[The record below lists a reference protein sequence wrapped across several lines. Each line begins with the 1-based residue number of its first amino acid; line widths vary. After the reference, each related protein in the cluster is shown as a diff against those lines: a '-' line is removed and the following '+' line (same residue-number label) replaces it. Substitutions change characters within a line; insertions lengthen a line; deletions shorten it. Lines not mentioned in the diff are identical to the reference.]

1 VSQHQ
6 ITCVHKD
13 GTAGVITELKSWTPV
28 VQWADGAERSSNFS
42 DLKQVV
48 YRSCEIGQG
57 MSAYAPIVFSHSTF
71 DGAPDSKTQGR
82 CGYCERFSEL
92 TDAIDEMIELHDL
105 YLIVEP
111 RCGLDFEGDLRQLP
125 KLDREY
131 AKPCPCGQSDLRVWH
146 NHGGMVACASCG
158 RRGLF
163 VSGMNYQREE
173 EHAILVWNRDVED
186 VAVSK
191 ESSDERTLIDIAIEH
206 FTEYRNQSKAAVL
219 TAVNSTQEII
229 HREREITLDGCI
241 AFLKG
246 LQKA

>member
-1 VSQHQ
+1 MSQHQ

-13 GTAGVITELKSWTPV
+13 GTSGIVTEFKSWTPV

-48 YRSCEIGQG
+48 YRSCDISQG

-71 DGAPDSKTQGR
+71 DGAIDSKTQGR
-82 CGYCERFSEL
+82 CGHCERFSEL

-111 RCGLDFEGDLRQLP
+111 RCGLDFEGDLRTLW
-125 KLDREY
+125 KLENRY
-131 AKPCPCGQSDLRVWH
+131 AKPCLCGQSDLRVWH
-146 NHGGMVACASCG
+146 NHGAMVACASCG
-158 RRGLF
+158 RRGEF
-163 VSGMNYQREE
+163 VLGTNYQQEE
-173 EHAILVWNRDVED
+173 QFAIFRWNREVED
-186 VAVSK
+186 QPVAVETK
-191 ESSDERTLIDIAIEH
+191 TERTPIDIAIDH
-206 FTEYRNQSKAAVL
+206 FTEYRDQSKAAVL
-219 TAVNSTQEII
+219 TAVSSTQEII

-246 LQKA
+246 LKKA